1 MLQVNNVIR
10 VSNKKTIQQWDS
22 HTGGQQ
28 QHKVLNPGGG
38 GDAVNTPTIENF
50 QTTRWKLQLDK
61 SYNKGI
67 RKAHEHECCLNV

>member
-10 VSNKKTIQQWDS
+10 VSKKKTIQQWDS
-22 HTGGQQ
+22 RQP

-50 QTTRWKLQLDK
+50 KTTRWQLQLDK

>member
-22 HTGGQQ
+22 GQP

-38 GDAVNTPTIENF
+38 GDAVNTPRIENF
-50 QTTRWKLQLDK
+50 KTTRWQLQLDK